1 VDQPEFLRNHQQVT
15 NPSADRCAT
24 IHSWLALYPASDQE
38 DATLQRC
45 AVASELTPELVG
57 AALTSS
63 PVFVPPAR
71 RNHQLA
77 AIDEEHWPQ
86 THQRLLESLGNDDDA
101 IALINLTMDGGAE
114 GLGVS
119 TASIL
124 LAAFRPDRFAPF
136 LVPSRRAL
144 VRLGLFEEQ
153 PYKGQLSSEW
163 RPFLETCRGL
173 STDCDL
179 SLRDIGRA
187 LIVGGHKP
195 SGTVPRAS
203 S

>member
-1 VDQPEFLRNHQQVT
+1 MYRDNGAHARAGWCRPHQFACLR
-15 NPSADRCAT
+15 
-24 IHSWLALYPASDQE
+24 
-38 DATLQRC
+38 
-45 AVASELTPELVG
+45 
-57 AALTSS
+57 AARTTE
-63 PVFVPPAR
+63 PPAR
-71 RNHQLA
+71 LCRRRALA
-77 AIDEEHWPQ
+77 AD
-86 THQRLLESLGNDDDA
+86 HQRLLESLGNDDDA

-173 STDCDL
+173 STDCGL
-179 SLRDIGRA
+179 SLREIGRA
-187 LIVGGHKP
+187 LIAGGHKP
-195 SGTVPRAS
+195 SGTVPRAGN
-203 S
+203 